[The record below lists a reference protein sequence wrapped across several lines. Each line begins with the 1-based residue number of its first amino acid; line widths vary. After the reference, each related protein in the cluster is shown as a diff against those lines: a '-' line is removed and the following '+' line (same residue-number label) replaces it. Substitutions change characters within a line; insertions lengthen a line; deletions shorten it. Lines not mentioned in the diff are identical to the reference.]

1 MSNIVL
7 NRFVYFLSKR
17 KNAILSFF
25 LNSEVS
31 ETEYRKLGAELTK
44 KRLKELTHFTENKAN
59 ELQGSS

>member
-1 MSNIVL
+1 M
-7 NRFVYFLSKR
+7 
-17 KNAILSFF
+17 NAILSFF